1 MDKGA
6 DSYRKFL
13 DGDRE
18 GMAELVHEYRE
29 GLTFYLYRITNNID
43 TAEEL
48 MEETFARIYA
58 KKPDFSGKSSFKT
71 WLYSIGRNT
80 AYNIFRQHRWISGNS
95 IDDCTQYSDG
105 SDIEAA
111 YIQKERYAL
120 VHRSLGKLKSD
131 YRQII
136 YLVYFE
142 EFSNEEA
149 GRIMGKSKRQ
159 IETMLYRA
167 KNALRIELEKEGL
180 GSEEL

>member
-48 MEETFARIYA
+48 MEETFAKIYA
-58 KKPDFSGKSSFKT
+58 KKPNFSGRSSFKT

-80 AYNIFRQHRWISGNS
+80 ALNIFRHRRWMSDKS
-95 IDDCTQYSDG
+95 IDDCLQYPDG

-111 YIQKERYAL
+111 YIRKEQYAL
-120 VHRSLGKLKSD
+120 VHKSLGKLKTD
-131 YRQII
+131 YRQVI

-142 EFSNEEA
+142 DFSNEDA

-167 KNALRIELEKEGL
+167 KKALRSEFEKEGL
-180 GSEEL
+180 GNEEL